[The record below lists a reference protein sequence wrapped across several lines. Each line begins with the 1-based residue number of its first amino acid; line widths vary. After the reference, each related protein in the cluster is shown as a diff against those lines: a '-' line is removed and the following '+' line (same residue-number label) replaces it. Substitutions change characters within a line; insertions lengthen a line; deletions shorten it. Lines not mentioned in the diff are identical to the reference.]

1 MSGQKISFYD
11 ESLNVLFSSETSS
24 DEESSIFKVNSNK
37 EDIAIIAS
45 NDFSFYKFD
54 LPTTSQR
61 NLKKVIPFMLSE
73 EILGE
78 VEDYFWIQGSQSE
91 IVGIIEHQKIQEI
104 KDKLDSKV
112 SKLIPIQAL
121 SSSIE
126 NLLVILGD
134 KAFISL
140 QDNWYWFAD
149 KKSILNTLALTL
161 RKYEI
166 KKLNVWAT
174 EKKIDLP
181 NLDIDTEEK
190 YFSSTKDLLNEFS
203 QILDIK
209 NSLNFFS
216 KEYEQKIDWRSIFL
230 RYKFYGYSSLAFFG
244 IFLLS
249 AIVQFSYLNVSN
261 NLLKNKIIDTFKE
274 KFPSETLESD
284 LISQVNGLINQ
295 GQIDYSALNAVS
307 IVSDAVSNSENI
319 VLVSI
324 SYERSRF
331 IIEVQTNSYDQLQE
345 YVDLVNSL
353 GLSVNLGASRRVNNF
368 IPVSYTHLTLPTT
381 LVV

>member
-11 ESLNVLFSSETSS
+11 ESLNILFSSETSNV
-24 DEESSIFKVNSNK
+24 EEQSILKVNSNK

-174 EKKIDLP
+174 EKKLDLP

-274 KFPSETLESD
+274 KFPSENLESD

-345 YVDLVNSL
+345 YVDLVNSM

-368 IPVSYTHLTLPTT
+368 IQGEISINAF
-381 LVV
+381 

>member
-166 KKLNVWAT
+166 KNLNVWAT
-174 EKKIDLP
+174 EKKLDLP
-181 NLDIDTEEK
+181 NLDVDTEEK

-203 QILDIK
+203 QILDIR

-274 KFPSETLESD
+274 KFPSENLESD

-345 YVDLVNSL
+345 YVDLVNSM

-368 IPVSYTHLTLPTT
+368 IQGEISINAF
-381 LVV
+381 

>member
-1 MSGQKISFYD
+1 MSGQKISFYN

-24 DEESSIFKVNSNK
+24 DEENSIFKVNSNK

-174 EKKIDLP
+174 EKKLDLP
-181 NLDIDTEEK
+181 NLDIDTKEK

-203 QILDIK
+203 QILDIR

-274 KFPSETLESD
+274 KFPSENLESD

-345 YVDLVNSL
+345 YVDLVNSM

-368 IPVSYTHLTLPTT
+368 IQGEISINAF
-381 LVV
+381 

>member
-11 ESLNVLFSSETSS
+11 ESLNILFSSETSS
-24 DEESSIFKVNSNK
+24 DEESSIFNVNSNK

-54 LPTTSQR
+54 LPNTSQR

-166 KKLNVWAT
+166 KKLNVWTT
-174 EKKIDLP
+174 EKKLDLP
-181 NLDIDTEEK
+181 NLEIDTEEK

-230 RYKFYGYSSLAFFG
+230 RYKFYGYSTLAFFG

-345 YVDLVNSL
+345 YVDLVNSM

-368 IPVSYTHLTLPTT
+368 IQGEISINAF
-381 LVV
+381 

>member
-11 ESLNVLFSSETSS
+11 ESLNVLFSSERSS

-166 KKLNVWAT
+166 KKLNIWAT
-174 EKKIDLP
+174 EKKLDLP

-190 YFSSTKDLLNEFS
+190 YFSSTKALLNEFS

-230 RYKFYGYSSLAFFG
+230 RYKFYGYSALAFLG

-249 AIVQFSYLNVSN
+249 GVIQFSYLNVSN
-261 NLLKNKIIDTFKE
+261 NLLKNKIISTFQE

-295 GQIDYSALNAVS
+295 GQIDYSALNAISV
-307 IVSDAVSNSENI
+307 ISDGVSNSDNI
-319 VLVSI
+319 VLISI
-324 SYERSRF
+324 SFDRNRF
-331 IIEVQTNSYDQLQE
+331 VIEVQTNSYDQLQE
-345 YVDLVNSL
+345 YVDLINSM
-353 GLSVNLGASRRVNNF
+353 GLDVNLGASRRVNNF
-368 IPVSYTHLTLPTT
+368 IQGEISINAI
-381 LVV
+381 

>member
-11 ESLNVLFSSETSS
+11 ESLNILFSSETSS
-24 DEESSIFKVNSNK
+24 DEEKSILKVNSN
-37 EDIAIIAS
+37 EEEIAIIAS

-54 LPTTSQR
+54 LPSTSQR

-78 VEDYFWIQGSQSE
+78 VEDYFWTQDSQSE

-112 SKLIPIQAL
+112 NKLIPIQAL

-140 QDNWYWFAD
+140 QGNWYWFAD
-149 KKSILNTLALTL
+149 KKSILNTLVLTL

-166 KKLNVWAT
+166 KKLNVWSSD
-174 EKKIDLP
+174 KKLNLP

-203 QILDIK
+203 QTLDIK
-209 NSLNFFS
+209 NSINFFS
-216 KEYEQKIDWRSIFL
+216 NEYERKIDWQSIFL

-249 AIVQFSYLNVSN
+249 AIIQFSYLNISN
-261 NLLKNKIIDTFKE
+261 NFLKNKIIDTFKE

-307 IVSDAVSNSENI
+307 IISDAVSNSENI

-345 YVDLVNSL
+345 YVDLVNSM
-353 GLSVNLGASRRVNNF
+353 GLNVNLGASRRVNNF
-368 IPVSYTHLTLPTT
+368 VQGEISINAF
-381 LVV
+381 

>member
-1 MSGQKISFYD
+1 MSSQKISFYD
-11 ESLNVLFSSETSS
+11 ESLNILFSSETSS
-24 DEESSIFKVNSNK
+24 GEEKSILKVNSNE

-61 NLKKVIPFMLSE
+61 NLKKVIPFMLGE

-104 KDKLDSKV
+104 KDKLDPKV
-112 SKLIPIQAL
+112 NKLIPIQAL

-166 KKLNVWAT
+166 KKLNVWST
-174 EKKIDLP
+174 EKGLDLP

-203 QILDIK
+203 QILDLKDSI
-209 NSLNFFS
+209 NFFS

-230 RYKFYGYSSLAFFG
+230 RYKFYGYSALAFFG

-261 NLLKNKIIDTFKE
+261 NLLKSKIIDTFKE

-307 IVSDAVSNSENI
+307 VVSDAISNSENI

-324 SYERSRF
+324 SYERTRF

-345 YVDLVNSL
+345 YVDLVNSM

-368 IPVSYTHLTLPTT
+368 IQGEISINAF
-381 LVV
+381 

>member
-11 ESLNVLFSSETSS
+11 ESLNILFSSETSNV
-24 DEESSIFKVNSNK
+24 EEQSILKVNSNK

-61 NLKKVIPFMLSE
+61 NLKKVIPFKLSE

-104 KDKLDSKV
+104 KDKLDPKV
-112 SKLIPIQAL
+112 NKLIPIQAL

-174 EKKIDLP
+174 EKKLDFP

-274 KFPSETLESD
+274 KFPSENLESD

-345 YVDLVNSL
+345 YVDLVNSM

-368 IPVSYTHLTLPTT
+368 IQGEISINAF
-381 LVV
+381 

>member
-1 MSGQKISFYD
+1 VSGQKISFYD

-174 EKKIDLP
+174 EKKLDLP

-274 KFPSETLESD
+274 KFPSENLESD

-331 IIEVQTNSYDQLQE
+331 IIEVQTNSYDQLQD
-345 YVDLVNSL
+345 YVDLVNSM

-368 IPVSYTHLTLPTT
+368 IQGEISINAF
-381 LVV
+381 

>member
-11 ESLNVLFSSETSS
+11 ESLNILFSSETSNV
-24 DEESSIFKVNSNK
+24 EEQSILKVNSNK

-126 NLLVILGD
+126 NLLVILDD

-174 EKKIDLP
+174 EKKLDLP

-203 QILDIK
+203 QILDIR

-274 KFPSETLESD
+274 KFPSENLESD

-345 YVDLVNSL
+345 YVDLVNSM

-368 IPVSYTHLTLPTT
+368 IQGEISINAF
-381 LVV
+381 

>member
-11 ESLNVLFSSETSS
+11 ESLNILFSSETSS

-174 EKKIDLP
+174 EKKLDLP

-274 KFPSETLESD
+274 KFPSENLESD

-345 YVDLVNSL
+345 YVDLVNSM

-368 IPVSYTHLTLPTT
+368 IQGEISINAF
-381 LVV
+381 

>member
-11 ESLNVLFSSETSS
+11 ESLNILFSSETSS
-24 DEESSIFKVNSNK
+24 DEEQSIFKVNSNK

-166 KKLNVWAT
+166 KKLNVWTT
-174 EKKIDLP
+174 EKKLDLP

-274 KFPSETLESD
+274 KFPSENLESD

-345 YVDLVNSL
+345 YVDLVNSM

-368 IPVSYTHLTLPTT
+368 IQGEISINAF
-381 LVV
+381 

>member
-24 DEESSIFKVNSNK
+24 DEESSIFKANSNK

-174 EKKIDLP
+174 EKKLELP

-203 QILDIK
+203 QILDIR

-274 KFPSETLESD
+274 KFPSENLESD

-324 SYERSRF
+324 SYERTRF

-345 YVDLVNSL
+345 YVDLVNSM

-368 IPVSYTHLTLPTT
+368 IQGEISINAF
-381 LVV
+381 

>member
-174 EKKIDLP
+174 EKKLDLP

-190 YFSSTKDLLNEFS
+190 YFSSKKDLLNEFS
-203 QILDIK
+203 QILDIR

-274 KFPSETLESD
+274 KFPSENLESD

-345 YVDLVNSL
+345 YVDLVNSM

-368 IPVSYTHLTLPTT
+368 IQGEISINAF
-381 LVV
+381 

>member
-1 MSGQKISFYD
+1 MNGQKISFYD
-11 ESLNVLFSSETSS
+11 ESLNILFSSEISS
-24 DEESSIFKVNSNK
+24 DEESSIFNVNSNK

-174 EKKIDLP
+174 EKKLDLP

-345 YVDLVNSL
+345 YVDLVNSM

-368 IPVSYTHLTLPTT
+368 IQGEISINAF
-381 LVV
+381 

>member
-24 DEESSIFKVNSNK
+24 DEQSSIFKVNSNK

-166 KKLNVWAT
+166 KKLNVWST
-174 EKKIDLP
+174 EKKLDLP
-181 NLDIDTEEK
+181 NLDIDTKEK

-345 YVDLVNSL
+345 YVDLVNSM

-368 IPVSYTHLTLPTT
+368 IQGEISINAF
-381 LVV
+381 

>member
-174 EKKIDLP
+174 EKKLDLP

-203 QILDIK
+203 QILDIR

-345 YVDLVNSL
+345 YVDLVNSM

-368 IPVSYTHLTLPTT
+368 IQGEISINAF
-381 LVV
+381 

>member
-1 MSGQKISFYD
+1 MSSQKISFYD
-11 ESLNVLFSSETSS
+11 ESLNILFSSETLSS
-24 DEESSIFKVNSNK
+24 EEESILKVNSNE

-78 VEDYFWIQGSQSE
+78 VEDYFWIQESQSE

-104 KDKLDSKV
+104 KDKLGPKV
-112 SKLIPIQAL
+112 NKLIPIQAL

-166 KKLNVWAT
+166 KKLNVWST
-174 EKKIDLP
+174 EKGLDLL

-203 QILDIK
+203 QILDLKDSI
-209 NSLNFFS
+209 NFFS
-216 KEYEQKIDWRSIFL
+216 KDYEQKIDWRSIFL
-230 RYKFYGYSSLAFFG
+230 RYKFYGYSALAFFG

-345 YVDLVNSL
+345 YVDLVNSM

-368 IPVSYTHLTLPTT
+368 IQGEISINAF
-381 LVV
+381 

>member
-24 DEESSIFKVNSNK
+24 DEESLIFKVNSNK

-174 EKKIDLP
+174 EKKLDLP

-203 QILDIK
+203 QILDIR

-274 KFPSETLESD
+274 KFPSENLESD

-345 YVDLVNSL
+345 YVDLVNSM

-368 IPVSYTHLTLPTT
+368 IQGEISINAF
-381 LVV
+381 

>member
-11 ESLNVLFSSETSS
+11 ESLNILFSSETSS

-166 KKLNVWAT
+166 KKLNVWTT
-174 EKKIDLP
+174 EKKLDFP

-274 KFPSETLESD
+274 KFPSENLESD

-345 YVDLVNSL
+345 YVDLVNSM

-368 IPVSYTHLTLPTT
+368 IQGEISINAF
-381 LVV
+381 

>member
-11 ESLNVLFSSETSS
+11 ESLNILFSSETSS

-61 NLKKVIPFMLSE
+61 NLRKVIPFMLSE

-174 EKKIDLP
+174 EKKLDLP

-190 YFSSTKDLLNEFS
+190 YFSSSKDLLNEFS

-209 NSLNFFS
+209 NSLNFLS

-345 YVDLVNSL
+345 YVDLVNSM

-368 IPVSYTHLTLPTT
+368 IQGEISINAF
-381 LVV
+381 

>member
-112 SKLIPIQAL
+112 GKLIPIQAL

-174 EKKIDLP
+174 EKKLDLP

-203 QILDIK
+203 QILDIR

-274 KFPSETLESD
+274 KFPSENLESD

-345 YVDLVNSL
+345 YVDLVNSM

-368 IPVSYTHLTLPTT
+368 IQGEISINAF
-381 LVV
+381 

>member
-1 MSGQKISFYD
+1 VSSQKISFYD
-11 ESLNVLFSSETSS
+11 ESLNILFSSETSS
-24 DEESSIFKVNSNK
+24 GEEKSILKVNSNE

-61 NLKKVIPFMLSE
+61 NLKKVIPFMLGE

-104 KDKLDSKV
+104 KDKLDPKV
-112 SKLIPIQAL
+112 NKLIPIQAL

-166 KKLNVWAT
+166 KKLNVWST
-174 EKKIDLP
+174 EKGLDLP

-203 QILDIK
+203 QILDLKDSI
-209 NSLNFFS
+209 NFFS
-216 KEYEQKIDWRSIFL
+216 KEYEQKINWRSIFL

-274 KFPSETLESD
+274 KFPSENLESD

-324 SYERSRF
+324 SYERTRF

-345 YVDLVNSL
+345 YVDLVNSM

-368 IPVSYTHLTLPTT
+368 IQGEISINAF
-381 LVV
+381 

>member
-11 ESLNVLFSSETSS
+11 ESLNILFSSEISS
-24 DEESSIFKVNSNK
+24 DKESSIFKVNSNK

-174 EKKIDLP
+174 EKKLDLP

-274 KFPSETLESD
+274 KFPSENLESD

-345 YVDLVNSL
+345 YVDLVNSM

-368 IPVSYTHLTLPTT
+368 IQGEISINAF
-381 LVV
+381 

>member
-1 MSGQKISFYD
+1 MSRQKISFYD
-11 ESLNVLFSSETSS
+11 DKLNILFSSEASN
-24 DEESSIFKVNSNK
+24 DEDKSILKVNSNE

-61 NLKKVIPFMLSE
+61 NLKKAIPFMLSE
-73 EILGE
+73 EILGK
-78 VEDYFWIQGSQSE
+78 VEDYFWIQDSQSE

-104 KDKLDSKV
+104 KDKLDPKV
-112 SKLIPIQAL
+112 NKLIPIQAL

-149 KKSILNTLALTL
+149 KKSILNTLSLTL

-166 KKLNVWAT
+166 KKLNIWAT
-174 EKKIDLP
+174 EKKLELP

-190 YFSSTKDLLNEFS
+190 HFSSTKDLLNEFS
-203 QILDIK
+203 QILDLKDSI
-209 NSLNFFS
+209 NFFS

-261 NLLKNKIIDTFKE
+261 NLLKNKILDTFKE

-324 SYERSRF
+324 SYERTRF

-345 YVDLVNSL
+345 YVDLVNSM

-368 IPVSYTHLTLPTT
+368 IQGEISINAF
-381 LVV
+381 

>member
-1 MSGQKISFYD
+1 VSSQKISFYD
-11 ESLNVLFSSETSS
+11 EALNILFSSETSS
-24 DEESSIFKVNSNK
+24 DEEKSILKVNSNE

-78 VEDYFWIQGSQSE
+78 VEDYFWIQDSQSE

-104 KDKLDSKV
+104 KDKLDPKV
-112 SKLIPIQAL
+112 NKLIPIQAL

-166 KKLNVWAT
+166 KKLNIWST
-174 EKKIDLP
+174 EKGLDIP

-209 NSLNFFS
+209 NSINFFS

-295 GQIDYSALNAVS
+295 GQIDYSALKAVS

-324 SYERSRF
+324 SYERTRF

-345 YVDLVNSL
+345 YVDLVNSM

-368 IPVSYTHLTLPTT
+368 IQGEISINAF
-381 LVV
+381 

>member
-11 ESLNVLFSSETSS
+11 ESLNILFSSETSS

-61 NLKKVIPFMLSE
+61 NLRKVIPFMLSE

-166 KKLNVWAT
+166 KKLNVWST
-174 EKKIDLP
+174 EKKLDLP
-181 NLDIDTEEK
+181 NLDIDTKEK

-274 KFPSETLESD
+274 KFPSENLESD

-345 YVDLVNSL
+345 YVDLVNSM

-368 IPVSYTHLTLPTT
+368 IQGEISINAF
-381 LVV
+381 

>member
-24 DEESSIFKVNSNK
+24 DEQSSIFKVNSNK

-78 VEDYFWIQGSQSE
+78 VEDYFWIQGNQSE

-166 KKLNVWAT
+166 KKLNIWTT
-174 EKKIDLP
+174 EKKLDLP

-203 QILDIK
+203 QILDIR

-274 KFPSETLESD
+274 KFPSENLESD

-345 YVDLVNSL
+345 YVDLVNSM

-368 IPVSYTHLTLPTT
+368 IQGEISINAF
-381 LVV
+381 

>member
-11 ESLNVLFSSETSS
+11 ESLNVLFSSETLS

-174 EKKIDLP
+174 EKKLDLP

-203 QILDIK
+203 QILDIR

-274 KFPSETLESD
+274 KFPSENLESD

-331 IIEVQTNSYDQLQE
+331 IIEVQTNSYEQLQE
-345 YVDLVNSL
+345 YVDLVNSM

-368 IPVSYTHLTLPTT
+368 IQGEISINAF
-381 LVV
+381 

>member
-140 QDNWYWFAD
+140 QDNWHWFAD

-174 EKKIDLP
+174 EKKLDLP

-203 QILDIK
+203 QILDIR

-249 AIVQFSYLNVSN
+249 AIVQFSYLNISN

-274 KFPSETLESD
+274 KFPSENLESD

-345 YVDLVNSL
+345 YVDLVNSM

-368 IPVSYTHLTLPTT
+368 IQGEISINAF
-381 LVV
+381 

>member
-24 DEESSIFKVNSNK
+24 DVESSIFKVNSNK

-166 KKLNVWAT
+166 KKLNVWPT
-174 EKKIDLP
+174 EKKLDLP

-203 QILDIK
+203 QILDIR

-274 KFPSETLESD
+274 KFPSENLESD

-345 YVDLVNSL
+345 YVDLVNSM

-368 IPVSYTHLTLPTT
+368 IQGEISINAF
-381 LVV
+381 

>member
-121 SSSIE
+121 SSSVE

-174 EKKIDLP
+174 EKKLDLP

-203 QILDIK
+203 QILDIR

-274 KFPSETLESD
+274 KFPSENLESD

-345 YVDLVNSL
+345 YVDLVNSM

-368 IPVSYTHLTLPTT
+368 IQGEISINAF
-381 LVV
+381 

>member
-1 MSGQKISFYD
+1 MSNQKISFYD
-11 ESLNVLFSSETSS
+11 ESLNILFTSEFASN
-24 DEESSIFKVNSNK
+24 EEKSILKANSNE

-45 NDFSFYKFD
+45 NDFSFYKFN

-78 VEDYFWIQGSQSE
+78 VEDYFWIQANQSE
-91 IVGIIEHQKIQEI
+91 IVGIIEHQKIMEI
-104 KDKLDSKV
+104 KEKLDPTV
-112 SKLIPIQAL
+112 NKLIPIQAL

-140 QDNWYWFAD
+140 KGNWFWFAD

-161 RKYEI
+161 RKYAI
-166 KKLNVWAT
+166 NKLNVWSSD
-174 EKKIDLP
+174 KKLNLP

-190 YFSSTKDLLNEFS
+190 YFSSTKDLLKEFS

-209 NSLNFFS
+209 NSINFFS
-216 KEYEQKIDWRSIFL
+216 KEYEQKIDWRSFFL

-249 AIVQFSYLNVSN
+249 AIVQFSYLSISN
-261 NLLKNKIIDTFKE
+261 NFLKNKIIDTFKE

-345 YVDLVNSL
+345 YVDLVNSM
-353 GLSVNLGASRRVNNF
+353 GLNVNLGASRRVNNF
-368 IPVSYTHLTLPTT
+368 IQGEISINAF
-381 LVV
+381 

>member
-24 DEESSIFKVNSNK
+24 DEQSSIFKVNSNK

-174 EKKIDLP
+174 EKKLDLP

-203 QILDIK
+203 QILDIR

-274 KFPSETLESD
+274 KFPSENLESD

-345 YVDLVNSL
+345 YVDLVNSM

-368 IPVSYTHLTLPTT
+368 IQGEISINAF
-381 LVV
+381 

>member
-104 KDKLDSKV
+104 KDKLDPKV
-112 SKLIPIQAL
+112 NKLIPIQAL

-174 EKKIDLP
+174 EKKLDLP

-203 QILDIK
+203 QILDIR

-249 AIVQFSYLNVSN
+249 AIVQFSYLKVSN

-274 KFPSETLESD
+274 KFPSENLESD

-345 YVDLVNSL
+345 YVDLVNSM

-368 IPVSYTHLTLPTT
+368 IQGEISINAF
-381 LVV
+381 

>member
-1 MSGQKISFYD
+1 VSGQKISFYD
-11 ESLNVLFSSETSS
+11 ESLNILFSSETSS

-61 NLKKVIPFMLSE
+61 NLRKVIPFMLSE

-78 VEDYFWIQGSQSE
+78 IEDYFWIQGSQSE

-174 EKKIDLP
+174 EKKLDLP

-274 KFPSETLESD
+274 KFPSENLESD

-345 YVDLVNSL
+345 YVDLVNSM

-368 IPVSYTHLTLPTT
+368 IQGEISINAF
-381 LVV
+381 

>member
-24 DEESSIFKVNSNK
+24 DEEKSILKVNSNE

-73 EILGE
+73 EILGK
-78 VEDYFWIQGSQSE
+78 VEDYFWIQDSQSE

-104 KDKLDSKV
+104 KDKLDPKV
-112 SKLIPIQAL
+112 NKLIPIQAL

-126 NLLVILGD
+126 NLLVIFGD

-174 EKKIDLP
+174 EKKLELP
-181 NLDIDTEEK
+181 NLDINTEEK

-203 QILDIK
+203 QILDLKDSI
-209 NSLNFFS
+209 NFFS

-230 RYKFYGYSSLAFFG
+230 RYKFYGYSCLAFFS

-307 IVSDAVSNSENI
+307 VISDAVSNSENI

-324 SYERSRF
+324 SYERTRF

-345 YVDLVNSL
+345 YVDLVNSM

-368 IPVSYTHLTLPTT
+368 IQGEISINAF
-381 LVV
+381 

>member
-11 ESLNVLFSSETSS
+11 ESLNILFSSETSS
-24 DEESSIFKVNSNK
+24 DKESSIFEVNSNK

-61 NLKKVIPFMLSE
+61 NLRKVIPFMLSE

-174 EKKIDLP
+174 EKKLDLP

-203 QILDIK
+203 QILDIR

-216 KEYEQKIDWRSIFL
+216 KEYEQKIDWRTIFL
-230 RYKFYGYSSLAFFG
+230 RYKFYAYSSLAFFG

-274 KFPSETLESD
+274 KFPSENLESD

-345 YVDLVNSL
+345 YVDLVNSM

-368 IPVSYTHLTLPTT
+368 IQGEISINAF
-381 LVV
+381 

>member
-11 ESLNVLFSSETSS
+11 ESLNILFSSETSS

-166 KKLNVWAT
+166 KKLNIWTT
-174 EKKIDLP
+174 EKKLDLP

-345 YVDLVNSL
+345 YVDLVNSM

-368 IPVSYTHLTLPTT
+368 IQGEISINAF
-381 LVV
+381 

>member
-78 VEDYFWIQGSQSE
+78 VEDYFWIQDSQSE

-126 NLLVILGD
+126 NLLVILDD

-174 EKKIDLP
+174 EKKLDLP

-203 QILDIK
+203 QILDIR

-274 KFPSETLESD
+274 KFPSENLESD

-345 YVDLVNSL
+345 YVDLVNSM

-368 IPVSYTHLTLPTT
+368 IQGEISINAF
-381 LVV
+381 